1 MGMRRNNRLG
11 LAVGVVAAFVI
22 GAIGCTRSSEASIEK
37 ADSRSATSKTNAI
50 QGDPADTAAY
60 GASMGGVG
68 DCKVNEECKVALRLK
83 AKGDFHINKEYPTK
97 FSPAAADGVEYVGGG
112 TIRFTASQEKD
123 ETFLVTI
130 KRTSGGA
137 ITPKGVFKFGVC
149 RENSCQVAA
158 VELSA
163 TIS

>member
-1 MGMRRNNRLG
+1 MRRYNWLG
-11 LAVGVVAAFVI
+11 LGLLIVAA
-22 GAIGCTRSSEASIEK
+22 GCTRSSEASIEK
-37 ADSRSATSKTNAI
+37 VDSRSAAVKTTTA
-50 QGDPADTAAY
+50 QVAGDPADTNAHSV
-60 GASMGGVG
+60 SMSGVG

-97 FSPAAADGVEYVGGG
+97 FNPSATDGVEYVGGG
-112 TIRFTASQEKD
+112 PFRFTPSQEKD
-123 ETFLVTI
+123 ETFTITI
-130 KRTSGGA
+130 KRTSAGA